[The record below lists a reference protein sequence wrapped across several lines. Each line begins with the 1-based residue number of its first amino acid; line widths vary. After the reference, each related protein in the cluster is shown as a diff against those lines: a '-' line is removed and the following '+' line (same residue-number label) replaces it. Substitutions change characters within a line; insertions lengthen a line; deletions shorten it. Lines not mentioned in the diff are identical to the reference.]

1 MAVGKTYNQPLNVS
15 ALTNNQLTGFTYD
28 TAGNMTNNGSAF
40 NYDAENRLVTAGGY
54 TYYYDG
60 DGNRVAKSNGSTG
73 TLYWRGP
80 TGDPISESS
89 ITGTSQEEYI
99 FFNGTRIARRDVSG
113 GAQHYYFSDHL
124 GSHAVVE
131 NATGSSCEQDIDYYP
146 YGGVVYDYCAT
157 VTQHYRFTGK
167 ERDSESGLDYFGAR
181 FNASSLGRFM
191 TPDPGKFRRK
201 HVLDPQGLN
210 RYSYT
215 RNNPLRFLDPDGK
228 DWETAWNDLKA
239 FGSSV
244 YTKFTLGIGFGED
257 SKVGSGKLSAEAS
270 YTKDVKITTSDN
282 GGVTFTS
289 TAEVKATAEPGGSG
303 AATGVAVGIS
313 QVDARYSNGRMTGS
327 EAPEPIEVSPVQTAG
342 SAETSVSKDGV
353 GLEATQCSLVCVGFG
368 AGSTKEGWSALG
380 DAISNIKDEVILP
393 TPPPPPTPPS
403 PPTQ

>member
-1 MAVGKTYNQPLNVS
+1 
-15 ALTNNQLTGFTYD
+15 
-28 TAGNMTNNGSAF
+28 MTNNGSTL

-167 ERDSESGLDYFGAR
+167 ERDAESSLDYFGAR
-181 FNASSLGRFM
+181 YYASSMGRFM
-191 TPDPGKFRRK
+191 SIDPAFESEI
-201 HVLDPQGLN
+201 LELPQTWN
-210 RYSYT
+210 RYSYVYNRPT
-215 RNNPLRFLDPDGK
+215 FSNDPDGRCPPCIGALVGGVI
-228 DWETAWNDLKA
+228 EGGFDL
-239 FGSSV
+239 
-244 YTKFTLGIGFGED
+244 
-257 SKVGSGKLSAEAS
+257 GKQL
-270 YTKDVKITTSDN
+270 YNN
-282 GGVTFTS
+282 GGSLSDVSWREVGANALGGAVTGGLAVATGGTS
-289 TAEVKATAEPGGSG
+289 LVANAVIGDVLAGATANVVGGIVTRTAEGD
-303 AATGVAVGIS
+303 
-313 QVDARYSNGRMTGS
+313 DA
-327 EAPEPIEVSPVQTAG
+327 
-342 SAETSVSKDGV
+342 
-353 GLEATQCSLVCVGFG
+353 
-368 AGSTKEGWSALG
+368 
-380 DAISNIKDEVILP
+380 DEVLSG
-393 TPPPPPTPPS
+393 TELS
-403 PPTQ
+403 QDALAGFVGALAGM